1 MKSKSLKSNFIMY
14 SIRIMSGTILS
25 LITFPYVSQKLGPEG
40 IGRVQY
46 VQSIVSYFLLFINI
60 GIPVYG
66 YREVAVNRE
75 NKEKMSKI
83 VLELISILI
92 ITTSIVSIIYVV
104 SLLYLPVMQKEK
116 ILFIIFGIQ
125 ILMTFMDLEW
135 FFRGIENQNYITI
148 RSMLVKIFSLIAILI
163 FIKNSNDYYKYAL
176 ILVLSLVGSNM
187 FNLLKVFKNLNVQ
200 IFSFKNLQ
208 IKKHLK
214 PLLIFFSSNIALSL
228 FYSVDSIML
237 GSMIGEKELGYYS
250 LASNIG
256 RMPIIFITAIT
267 GVLSPRLCNYIKNDK
282 IEDYYELAKK
292 GLSFL
297 LLFSFPATIGMYILA
312 PEIIQVLGGEKFSN
326 SINPLKIYSFL
337 LLTLSL
343 AYYVGAFIFT
353 PNNMEK
359 YGLYSFIIAGVF
371 NIVFNYIFI
380 PKFKSS
386 GAAMGTVLSE
396 LLACVI
402 RIYMVTEI
410 IKKIKNKIKEIL
422 KIIISSLLMGIFLII
437 IKKIILITIIRL
449 IIGITTSIIIYFILL
464 VLLKEENIIDILGK
478 VKKEEKNVKKDL

>member
-1 MKSKSLKSNFIMY
+1 MKSKSLKSNFLMY
-14 SIRIMSGTILS
+14 LIRIMSGTILS
-25 LITFPYVSQKLGPEG
+25 LVTFPYVSQKLGPDG

-75 NKEKMSKI
+75 NKEKTSKVVI
-83 VLELISILI
+83 ELILILI
-92 ITTSIVSIIYVV
+92 ITTSIVSILYVI

-116 ILFIIFGIQ
+116 ILFTIFGLQ

-135 FFRGIENQNYITI
+135 FFRGIENQSYITI
-148 RSMLVKIFSLIAILI
+148 RSIFFKICSLVAILI

-176 ILVLSLVGSNM
+176 ILVLSLVGSNIL
-187 FNLLKVFKNLNVQ
+187 NLLKVFRSLNIQ
-200 IFSFKNLQ
+200 SFFFRDLQ
-208 IKKHLK
+208 IKKHVK
-214 PLLIFFSSNIALSL
+214 PLLIFFSSNIALNL
-228 FYSVDSIML
+228 FYSVDSIMI

-267 GVLSPRLCNYIKNDK
+267 GALSPRLCNYIRNNK

-292 GLSFL
+292 GLSYL

-312 PEIIQVLGGEKFSN
+312 PEIIQVFGGGKFSN
-326 SINPLKIYSFL
+326 SVNPLKIYSFL

-371 NIVFNYIFI
+371 NVVFNYIFI

-386 GAAMGTVLSE
+386 GAAIGTVLSE
-396 LLACVI
+396 LLACLI
-402 RIYMVTEI
+402 RLYMVTEI
-410 IKKIKNKIKEIL
+410 IKKIKNQVKEIL
-422 KIIISSLLMGIFLII
+422 KIVLSSLLMGVFLIV
-437 IKKIILITIIRL
+437 IKKIILVAIMRL
-449 IIGITTSIIIYFILL
+449 IIGIAVSIVIYF
-464 VLLKEENIIDILGK
+464 VLLIVLKEGNITDVLKKI
-478 VKKEEKNVKKDL
+478 KKEDKKC